1 MKAKILPLLQSGT
14 KKLKILFIWLIIIVT
29 IIMSVGIFIFKD
41 FSLGYKY
48 VGINYH
54 PETKMVIGY
63 SKDEINIFDVI
74 DEYTGQLEN
83 EGYYIASYN
92 MDKVISSCYGVIPK
106 SRIDNENVK
115 QRVIDSLEIN
125 LFCKKLIIGDDVFY
139 FKNEQDLKDFIAKIN
154 EIEKIEY
161 KIEEVI
167 ENKNIISSQEKL
179 DEKINEVKT
188 AKAEKEAEA
197 KRKAEMQRARTV
209 TSRGGTTVRKSNY
222 NGGAPLASYVYISSY
237 YGMRNGKMHTGVDFA
252 ASAGTHIYA
261 WKSGTVTFVGWS
273 GGYGNFII
281 VDHGDGTVSRY
292 AHCSGYAVSQGQ
304 TVTKGQTIGY
314 VGTTGNSTGN
324 HLHFEIKVNGN
335 FVNPLNYL

>member
-1 MKAKILPLLQSGT
+1 MKAKILPLLKSGT

-48 VGINYH
+48 VEINYH

-106 SRIDNENVK
+106 SKIDNENVK

-273 GGYGNFII
+273 GGYGKFII
-281 VDHGDGTVSRY
+281 IDHEDGTVSRY

-324 HLHFEIKVNGN
+324 HLHFEIKINGS

>member
-48 VGINYH
+48 VEINYH
-54 PETKMVIGY
+54 PEIKMVIGY

-92 MDKVISSCYGVIPK
+92 MDKVINSCYGVIPK
-106 SRIDNENVK
+106 SKIDNENVK

-261 WKSGTVTFVGWS
+261 WKSGIVTFVGWS

>member
-48 VGINYH
+48 VEINYH

-252 ASAGTHIYA
+252 ASDGTHIYA

>member
-48 VGINYH
+48 VEINYH
-54 PETKMVIGY
+54 PEKKMVIGY

-252 ASAGTHIYA
+252 ASDGTHIYA

>member
-48 VGINYH
+48 VEINYH
-54 PETKMVIGY
+54 PEIKMVIGY

-92 MDKVISSCYGVIPK
+92 MDKVINSCYGVIPK
-106 SRIDNENVK
+106 NKIDNENVK

-179 DEKINEVKT
+179 DEKINEVKI

-209 TSRGGTTVRKSNY
+209 TSRGGTTVRK
-222 NGGAPLASYVYISSY
+222 
-237 YGMRNGKMHTGVDFA
+237 
-252 ASAGTHIYA
+252 
-261 WKSGTVTFVGWS
+261 
-273 GGYGNFII
+273 
-281 VDHGDGTVSRY
+281 
-292 AHCSGYAVSQGQ
+292 
-304 TVTKGQTIGY
+304 
-314 VGTTGNSTGN
+314 
-324 HLHFEIKVNGN
+324 
-335 FVNPLNYL
+335 